1 MWARAVRYE
10 AVTVEN
16 WDIGRE
22 WFKSDYLP
30 VARQTAGFLGAYL
43 LHDTERMCTMSVTL
57 WRDEETA
64 RASGAAVQQH
74 LDAWEAMTGIGAT
87 VETFQVVHSEL
98 PAGVA
103 ELS

>member
-1 MWARAVRYE
+1 MWARTVRYE
-10 AVTVEN
+10 AVTQGN

-22 WFKSDYLP
+22 WFKNDYLP

-64 RASGAAVQQH
+64 RASGEAVQQH
-74 LDAWEAMTGIGAT
+74 LDAWEAMTSIKAH
-87 VETFQVVHSEL
+87 VETFEVAHSEL
-98 PAGVA
+98 PTAVPDG
-103 ELS
+103 